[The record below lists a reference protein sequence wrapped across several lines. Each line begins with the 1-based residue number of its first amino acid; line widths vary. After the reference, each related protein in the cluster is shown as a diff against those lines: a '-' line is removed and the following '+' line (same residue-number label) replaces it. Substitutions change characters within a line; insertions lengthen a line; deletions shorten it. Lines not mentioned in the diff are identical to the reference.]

1 MKLTSVLDNH
11 VDLSWKVINSFHR
24 GEEVDGGEGEG
35 RAEGGEQGEP
45 GSLERLVDSQRE
57 AESVVS
63 VPDLEV
69 RCSAVTCPQ

>member
-1 MKLTSVLDNH
+1 M
-11 VDLSWKVINSFHR
+11 
-24 GEEVDGGEGEG
+24 DGGEGEG

-69 RCSAVTCPQ
+69 RCSAVACPQ

>member
-1 MKLTSVLDNH
+1 M
-11 VDLSWKVINSFHR
+11 
-24 GEEVDGGEGEG
+24 DGGEGEG
-35 RAEGGEQGEP
+35 RGDGGEQGEP

-69 RCSAVTCPQ
+69 QCSNVAESGVKFSKVE